1 VSIPHKTQP
10 AEEGAPIR
18 EQTSQPT
25 QPTPPAQPAPAFA
38 PKRTEFETR
47 LSQARQQARE
57 TRRIAETHIRTL
69 KTRLFH
75 AEEELALG
83 HTGLAAA
90 HLMIGSRDL
99 DAALA
104 ALPQL

>member
-1 VSIPHKTQP
+1 MSKAKLQACITQ
-10 AEEGAPIR
+10 
-18 EQTSQPT
+18 
-25 QPTPPAQPAPAFA
+25 
-38 PKRTEFETR
+38 
-47 LSQARQQARE
+47 
-57 TRRIAETHIRTL
+57 RIAETHIRTL

-104 ALPQL
+104 ALPKL